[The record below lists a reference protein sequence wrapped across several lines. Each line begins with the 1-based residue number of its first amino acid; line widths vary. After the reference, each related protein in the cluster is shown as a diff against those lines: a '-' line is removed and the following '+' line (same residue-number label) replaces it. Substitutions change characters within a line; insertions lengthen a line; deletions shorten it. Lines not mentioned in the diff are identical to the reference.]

1 MAELSVII
9 PYVNEYPQ
17 LIFTL
22 QSIAGELRDRVDF
35 EIVAVNNYCDQFVN
49 QRKTQN
55 LPWEEDKGAEAI
67 KATAQKQN
75 PWLKHAEYSERL
87 SHWNAKRVG
96 VKHSTGDYLFFVD
109 SHVILA
115 RDSLYGML
123 QYYKQNEEKINGS
136 MHLPLT
142 YKILESRRLIYKLN
156 VEWFEH
162 GLLDYKF
169 TPCRVDKGDPFEVP
183 CMSCC
188 GVLVSRKVYEA
199 LGGWSPE
206 LGIYGGG
213 ENFFNFTLSVL
224 GMNKWIYPNGTC
236 FHHGERR
243 SYHYL
248 YDDYVRNKLI
258 ACYLYGGRDYALKAI
273 NGGLKGKP
281 EVLHSIYRNVDL
293 KCRRHRDHIQRRQ
306 KVSIED
312 WVKKWMPPDASA

>member
-17 LIFTL
+17 VIFTI

-35 EIVAVNNYCDQFVN
+35 EIVAVNNYCEQFAN
-49 QRKTQN
+49 QKKAQK
-55 LPWEEDKGAEAI
+55 LSWEEDKGSEAI
-67 KATAQKQN
+67 KATAQKHN
-75 PWLKHAEYSERL
+75 PWLVHAEFPDKL

-96 VKHSTGDYLFFVD
+96 VGKSTGKYLFFVD
-109 SHVILA
+109 SHVILS

-123 QYYKQNEEKINGS
+123 QYYKQHEEEVNGS

-142 YKILESRRLIYKLN
+142 YKVLESRRLIYKLN
-156 VEWFEH
+156 TEGFDNCVLE
-162 GLLDYKF
+162 YKF
-169 TPCRVDKGDPFEVP
+169 TQYQDRDKPYEVP

-188 GVLVSRKVYEA
+188 GVLISRKVYEA

-206 LGIYGGG
+206 FGIYGGG
-213 ENFFNFTLSVL
+213 ENFFNFTLAVL
-224 GMNKWIYPNGTC
+224 GMKKWIYPQGVC

-258 ACYLYGGRDYALKAI
+258 ANYLYGGEQYALKSI
-273 NGGLKGKP
+273 NGGLKGRP
-281 EVLHSIYRNVDL
+281 EVLNSIYRNVDL
-293 KCRRHRDHIQRRQ
+293 KCRRHREHIKRQQRM
-306 KVSIED
+306 SIRD
-312 WVKKWMPPDASA
+312 WVALWSS